1 MAKKHFLVFDSVTII
16 RKVALVILADLGF
29 SVIETASYDKA
40 MDSCRRMMPDGIL
53 LDGMIESELS
63 VNFITY
69 IRSLPGGAKPKII
82 FTPLEQDA
90 GKLAKL
96 LHFGADDYLL
106 RPFDAEHFKAK
117 LVKLGL
123 I

>member
-1 MAKKHFLVFDSVTII
+1 MAKKHFLVFDKVTVI
-16 RKVALVILADLGF
+16 RKIAMVILADLGF
-29 SVIETASYDKA
+29 SVIETANFDKA
-40 MDSCRRMMPDGIL
+40 KDSCRRMMPDAVL

-63 VNFITY
+63 VEFITFV
-69 IRSLPGGAKPKII
+69 RSLPGGAKPKII

-96 LHFGADDYLL
+96 LHIGADDYLL
-106 RPFDAEHFKAK
+106 RPFDADHFKAK
-117 LVKLGL
+117 LVKMGL